1 MKISRRW
8 FMAGLA
14 LTGAAVPAAYF
25 GHREW
30 TKPDPTI
37 TPGEAS
43 FDVADVAGQRLANA
57 LRGVWDIRFE
67 GTDAGL
73 EGLALNG
80 LQVLLDIGQ
89 KGRGVCGF
97 LDTPERL
104 RSGET
109 PRYRILGDLA
119 GGDGAKLSWR
129 LIGADGHIDYE
140 LDMIMDEV

>member
-43 FDVADVAGQRLANA
+43 FDVADMAGQRLANA

-73 EGLALNG
+73 EGLPLSG
-80 LQVLLDIGQ
+80 EG
-89 KGRGVCGF
+89 
-97 LDTPERL
+97 RL
-104 RSGET
+104 RLEGRRLSEVRLALRVAGNT
-109 PRYRILGDLA
+109 VDANGALGAAA
-119 GGDGAKLSWR
+119 GITRDGAV
-129 LIGADGHIDYE
+129 GQADDQR
-140 LDMIMDEV
+140 DDRR